1 MVTWFTSWLGQL
13 GAAAAA
19 LTGGITAG
27 VGLLTAAGTLVSGTP
42 EERRGRA
49 LAASALLGLLAC
61 GLLVVALLSRPR
73 VTPVSAAAPGVG
85 GEGC

>member
-1 MVTWFTSWLGQL
+1 MLGWFTGWLAHL

-27 VGLLTAAGTLVSGTP
+27 VSLLTASGTLVSGTP

-73 VTPVSAAAPGVG
+73 VAPVSAAAPGVG